1 MIRSYSVLLAT
12 ALSIGACAPQ
22 SQLNKTP
29 FGEWHHAG
37 GNHFSAKYSPLDQID
52 SSNFAELEVAWDWQS
67 ADSRIPRSLAS
78 NTSPYRATPLFV
90 NGVMYTNTSLGQVAA
105 LDPVSGEELWVFDP
119 ESYRLTIGRGASST
133 RGIEYWTDGEIERI
147 FIATRGKQLV
157 SIDIR
162 TGLPD
167 TNFGD
172 SGFVDLRGDFG
183 KSADEFNLD
192 NITHG

>member
-1 MIRSYSVLLAT
+1 MIRSYSVLLAI

-22 SQLNKTP
+22 SQLTTAP

-67 ADSRIPRSLAS
+67 ADARIPRSLAS

-105 LDPVSGEELWVFDP
+105 LDPVSGKELWVFDP
-119 ESYRLTIGRGASST
+119 
-133 RGIEYWTDGEIERI
+133 
-147 FIATRGKQLV
+147 
-157 SIDIR
+157 
-162 TGLPD
+162 
-167 TNFGD
+167 
-172 SGFVDLRGDFG
+172 
-183 KSADEFNLD
+183 
-192 NITHG
+192 